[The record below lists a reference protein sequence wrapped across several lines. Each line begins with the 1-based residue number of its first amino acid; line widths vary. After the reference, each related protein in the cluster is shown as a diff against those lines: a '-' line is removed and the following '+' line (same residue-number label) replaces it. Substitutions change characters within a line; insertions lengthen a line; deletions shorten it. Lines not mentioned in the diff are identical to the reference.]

1 MTSDAISQPV
11 PLRELR
17 PDPSYARY
25 QLQVSA
31 SQLSSLTALGRL
43 AFREPIVT
51 TRKMG
56 SSLTAMLDGNWP
68 VARVA
73 KRFLALNTT

>member
-11 PLRELR
+11 PCGNSVRTPAMPGISYRCQPPNYRRSLHYGVWRSENPLSLRE
-17 PDPSYARY
+17 
-25 QLQVSA
+25 
-31 SQLSSLTALGRL
+31 
-43 AFREPIVT
+43 
-51 TRKMG
+51 MG